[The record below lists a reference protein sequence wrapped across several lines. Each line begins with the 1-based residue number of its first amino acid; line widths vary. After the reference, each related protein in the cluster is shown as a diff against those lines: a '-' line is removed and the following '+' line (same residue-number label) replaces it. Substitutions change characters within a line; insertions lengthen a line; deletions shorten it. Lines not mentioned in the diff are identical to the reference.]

1 MNANNT
7 STLAPVPP
15 ATLTTEQ
22 WHTAI
27 AQANTLHTQISDLTT
42 QITTLEQKRWL
53 TAVLLGALLTRMKD
67 ASGHGEW
74 QKLFPKRNH
83 DSQFNLRDSK
93 KRTCAL
99 FSHASAKR
107 YMKLYREVLRRAQT
121 LGTIN
126 ITPLTN
132 GTLTLDDHTTA
143 ELTKL
148 SDATTLRQAY
158 LDFGIISP
166 PPPKHLGFTTSGNPL
181 GPQPTSPLNKPNP
194 TNLPPEELHRRQQQA
209 EQDAAHILKL
219 LGTFIN
225 RGTASYLRP
234 QERDIIRQ
242 SLTAYAHKLTRITP
256 QTTH

>member
-181 GPQPTSPLNKPNP
+181 GRHPNEK
-194 TNLPPEELHRRQQQA
+194 TLDEALATIGKDGEIMTARKLRARQDYASIISQIETFLKDGLHHEIPP
-209 EQDAAHILKL
+209 
-219 LGTFIN
+219 
-225 RGTASYLRP
+225 S
-234 QERDIIRQ
+234 ERSFFAT
-242 SLTAYAHKLTRITP
+242 SLTDLAHQILTEI
-256 QTTH
+256 H